1 MGKLLNILQNINKVF
16 IGKEEVISKIMTG
29 ILCGGHL
36 LIEDVPGVGKTT
48 LAKVIAK
55 TLGCSFSR
63 IQFTP
68 DLMPADIIG
77 ISVYDKGRDE
87 FVYRPGPVM
96 SQIVL
101 ADEINRTSPRTQSS
115 LLEAME
121 EGQVSVDGVTYKL
134 PDPFIVIATQNPV
147 EFEGTYPLPEAQLDR
162 FMLRITIGYPGSE
175 DERRILRLPAGKNLL
190 QSVEAV
196 ITPEE
201 LLQLQRQAREV
212 HLAGSLESY
221 IIELARASRNH
232 ADVLL
237 GTSPRGA
244 KHLYLAAKGLAFI
257 KGRDYV
263 LPDDIKEML
272 AFVFAHRIILKPEA
286 LLKGIT
292 VLDIIAE
299 IAERIPV
306 PVMVDGR

>member
-201 LLQLQRQAREV
+201 LRNCNGRQGKSTWPARWK
-212 HLAGSLESY
+212 A
-221 IIELARASRNH
+221 I
-232 ADVLL
+232 
-237 GTSPRGA
+237 
-244 KHLYLAAKGLAFI
+244 
-257 KGRDYV
+257 
-263 LPDDIKEML
+263 
-272 AFVFAHRIILKPEA
+272 
-286 LLKGIT
+286 
-292 VLDIIAE
+292 
-299 IAERIPV
+299 
-306 PVMVDGR
+306 

>member
-115 LLEAME
+115 CL
-121 EGQVSVDGVTYKL
+121 K
-134 PDPFIVIATQNPV
+134 PWKR
-147 EFEGTYPLPEAQLDR
+147 DR
-162 FMLRITIGYPGSE
+162 FP
-175 DERRILRLPAGKNLL
+175 
-190 QSVEAV
+190 
-196 ITPEE
+196 
-201 LLQLQRQAREV
+201 
-212 HLAGSLESY
+212 
-221 IIELARASRNH
+221 
-232 ADVLL
+232 
-237 GTSPRGA
+237 
-244 KHLYLAAKGLAFI
+244 
-257 KGRDYV
+257 
-263 LPDDIKEML
+263 
-272 AFVFAHRIILKPEA
+272 
-286 LLKGIT
+286 
-292 VLDIIAE
+292 
-299 IAERIPV
+299 
-306 PVMVDGR
+306 

>member
-1 MGKLLNILQNINKVF
+1 MDKLLNILQNINKVF

-175 DERRILRLPAGKNLL
+175 DEEVSTARRKNLL

-196 ITPEE
+196 ITPKE
-201 LLQLQRQAREV
+201 LLQLQRQAKEV

-237 GTSPRGA
+237 GISPRGA
-244 KHLYLAAKGLAFI
+244 KHLYLAVKGLAFI
-257 KGRDYV
+257 KGRNYV

-292 VLDIIAE
+292 ALDIIAE
-299 IAERIPV
+299 IAERTPV

>member
-237 GTSPRGA
+237 GISPRGA

-292 VLDIIAE
+292 ALDIIAE
-299 IAERIPV
+299 IAERTPV